1 MMAAGLIIVAH
12 RSGGPQA
19 DIIIDGQTGFL
30 ADDLDSY
37 ITTMEQILTMTDS
50 QRNDMQKFA
59 RASLYRFDR
68 LNFEELF
75 FQSIDQIFSSK

>member
-1 MMAAGLIIVAH
+1 MAAGLIILAH
-12 RSGGPQA
+12 RSGGVKA

-37 ITTMEQILTMTDS
+37 ATTMEQIFTMTDNE
-50 QRNDMQKFA
+50 RNEMQKLA
-59 RASLYRFDR
+59 RDSLNRFDR
-68 LNFEELF
+68 LNFERLF